1 MSGHGGCK
9 INGKYV
15 SLKEKY
21 KDKTKTINIVTY
33 SKKEGPELETRF
45 L

>member
-1 MSGHGGCK
+1 MGDAK
-9 INGKYV
+9 LMENV